1 MKLLGSGY
9 KTLTRIIDGVAAII
23 LELTNDSQIVPVTPN
38 GENYEY
44 AYTVANLYEGN
55 RLITSNVTYTIQ
67 ASNGVIGTWDEHKR
81 IYTVTQLEVDSGRV
95 NIKATYKGTDY
106 ERNFVITK
114 VFSGESTVLLDIT
127 NDSHIFASDFNGN
140 IDKNA
145 SIITEVVMYRGNTI
159 IEPDSVTW
167 SCDNPQGLL
176 IENISK
182 TKFRIT
188 ALKGTEMDNAGVIV
202 FTARLDHKGYKKEFS
217 WIKVK
222 NGKPGP
228 SGPIGPQGPQ
238 GSQGPSGPRGPQ
250 GQQGPAGIQGPQG
263 PKGDKGPQGATGPQ
277 GVQGPAGTDGKTY
290 YTWIKYANSSTGS
303 GMSNDPTDKTYI
315 GFAYNKTTPTESNNA
330 SDYTW
335 SLIKGDKGDTGVQGP
350 SGKDGTTTYT
360 WIKYSDNADGTGL
373 YDTPKSTTKYIGIA
387 TNKTTATESTTKTD
401 YTWSL
406 FKGDKGDTGSQGPQ
420 GEKGDTGAQ
429 GPKGDTGATG
439 VGISSITNYY
449 LATSSSSGVTTSTS
463 GWTTGVQNV
472 TSTNKYLWNYEVV
485 KYTNNSTK
493 STVPCIIGA
502 YGDKGATGSTGA
514 TGNGIASITEHY
526 QVSTSNSTAPTTW
539 QSTVPTLTATNKYL
553 WNYETIKYTDNSTK
567 DTLKRVIGVY
577 GDKGATGSQGPKGE
591 KGDTGLQGP
600 KGPQGPKGDK
610 GPQGPQGIM
619 GPPGIQGPPGPI
631 LDWVQDWDD
640 TKVSIGSN
648 QLISPRIFAGHLESN
663 KPTGVAIGK
672 NIFGTLNGY
681 GNVSGI
687 AGYKAGEKTF
697 HLQTNGDFLI
707 GDINNNHLYYNGKEF
722 ELRASSIMLGASEV
736 TTREVVDNSMTQM
749 ETMLS
754 DNVDNAI
761 TQAQD
766 SILQNVADNYA
777 PNSELISLK
786 QTVSSNFEQTNKNIE
801 MQFTTTQ
808 EYTKEVDGKLQDFQN
823 TIGTN
828 IRFSEDGIEL
838 GKTNSPFSAILN
850 NEKLSFEQDNE
861 EVAYISNNK
870 MYITNAEVK
879 ETLRIGNESNGFF
892 SWIQGS
898 NGNLS
903 LKWSDK

>member
-55 RLITSNVTYTIQ
+55 RLITSNVKYTIQ

-81 IYTVTQLEVDSGRV
+81 TYTVTQLDVDSGTV

-145 SIITEVVMYRGNTI
+145 SITTEVIMYRGNTI

-238 GSQGPSGPRGPQ
+238 G
-250 GQQGPAGIQGPQG
+250 
-263 PKGDKGPQGATGPQ
+263 ATGPQ

-303 GMSNDPTDKTYI
+303 EMSNDPTDKTYI

-429 GPKGDTGATG
+429 GPKGDTGE
-439 VGISSITNYY
+439 
-449 LATSSSSGVTTSTS
+449 
-463 GWTTGVQNV
+463 Q
-472 TSTNKYLWNYEVV
+472 
-485 KYTNNSTK
+485 
-493 STVPCIIGA
+493 
-502 YGDKGATGSTGA
+502 
-514 TGNGIASITEHY
+514 
-526 QVSTSNSTAPTTW
+526 
-539 QSTVPTLTATNKYL
+539 
-553 WNYETIKYTDNSTK
+553 
-567 DTLKRVIGVY
+567 
-577 GDKGATGSQGPKGE
+577 
-591 KGDTGLQGP
+591 
-600 KGPQGPKGDK
+600 GPQGPKGDK

-648 QLISPRIFAGHLESN
+648 QLISPRIFAGYLESS

-672 NIFGTLNGY
+672 NVFGTLNGY
-681 GNVSGI
+681 DNVSGI

-722 ELRASSIMLGASEV
+722 KLRASSILLGASEV
-736 TTREVVDNSMTQM
+736 TTKEMVDDSIIKV
-749 ETMLS
+749 ETMLN

-761 TQAQD
+761 AQAQD
-766 SILQNVADNYA
+766 SILSNVADKYA
-777 PNSELISLK
+777 DKITITELQSNL
-786 QTVSSNFEQTNKNIE
+786 SSQLTQTNENIE
-801 MQFTTTQ
+801 LSFNRVND
-808 EYTKEVDGKLQDFQN
+808 YTVKVDGQLQQYKEEVA
-823 TIGTN
+823 TN
-828 IRFSEDGIEL
+828 IRFNENGMQL
-838 GKTNSPFSAILN
+838 GKLDSPFMASLDNTKLAFLEN
-850 NEKLSFEQDNE
+850 NN

-870 MYITNAEVK
+870 MHITQAEISTNLK
-879 ETLRIGNESNGFF
+879 IGDEERGFF
-892 SWIQGS
+892 TWQQGA

-903 LKWSDK
+903 LKWSRA

>member
-44 AYTVANLYEGN
+44 AYTMANLYEGN
-55 RLITSNVTYTIQ
+55 RLITSNVKYTIQ

-81 IYTVTQLEVDSGRV
+81 TYTVTQLDVDSGTV

-238 GSQGPSGPRGPQ
+238 G
-250 GQQGPAGIQGPQG
+250 QQGPAGIQ
-263 PKGDKGPQGATGPQ
+263 GPQGATGPQ

-315 GFAYNKTTPTESNNA
+315 GFAYNKTTPIESNNA

-429 GPKGDTGATG
+429 GPKGDTGE
-439 VGISSITNYY
+439 
-449 LATSSSSGVTTSTS
+449 
-463 GWTTGVQNV
+463 Q
-472 TSTNKYLWNYEVV
+472 
-485 KYTNNSTK
+485 
-493 STVPCIIGA
+493 
-502 YGDKGATGSTGA
+502 
-514 TGNGIASITEHY
+514 
-526 QVSTSNSTAPTTW
+526 
-539 QSTVPTLTATNKYL
+539 
-553 WNYETIKYTDNSTK
+553 
-567 DTLKRVIGVY
+567 
-577 GDKGATGSQGPKGE
+577 
-591 KGDTGLQGP
+591 
-600 KGPQGPKGDK
+600 GPQGPKGDK

-707 GDINNNHLYYNGKEF
+707 GDMNNNHLYYNGKEF
-722 ELRASSIMLGASEV
+722 ELRASSILLGASEV
-736 TTREVVDNSMTQM
+736 TTKEMVDDSMIKM
-749 ETMLS
+749 ETMLN
-754 DNVDNAI
+754 DNIDNSI
-761 TQAQD
+761 VQAQE
-766 SILQNVADNYA
+766 SILSNVANKYADNITIT
-777 PNSELISLK
+777 ELQSN
-786 QTVSSNFEQTNKNIE
+786 VSSQLTQTNANIDLK
-801 MQFTTTQ
+801 FNTVND
-808 EYTKEVDGKLQDFQN
+808 YTIKVDGQLQQYKKEVE
-823 TIGTN
+823 TN
-828 IRFSEDGIEL
+828 IRFNENGMQL
-838 GKTNSPFSAILN
+838 GKLDSPFMASLDNTKLAFLEN
-850 NEKLSFEQDNE
+850 NK

-870 MYITNAEVK
+870 MHITQVEISTNLK
-879 ETLRIGNESNGFF
+879 IGDEKKGFF
-892 SWIQGS
+892 TWQQGA

-903 LKWSDK
+903 LKWSRA

>member
-1 MKLLGSGY
+1 MKLIGKGY
-9 KTLTRIIDGVAAII
+9 KTLTRIVDGVATII

-44 AYTVANLYEGN
+44 AYTVASLYEGN

-81 IYTVTQLEVDSGRV
+81 TYTVTQLEVDSGRV

-167 SCDNPQGLL
+167 SCDNPNGLL

-188 ALKGTEMDNAGVIV
+188 ALKGTEMDNAGIIV
-202 FTARLDHKGYKKEFS
+202 FTARLGYKGYKKEFS

-250 GQQGPAGIQGPQG
+250 GQQGPAGIQ
-263 PKGDKGPQGATGPQ
+263 GPQGATGPQ

-429 GPKGDTGATG
+429 GPKGDTGE
-439 VGISSITNYY
+439 
-449 LATSSSSGVTTSTS
+449 
-463 GWTTGVQNV
+463 Q
-472 TSTNKYLWNYEVV
+472 
-485 KYTNNSTK
+485 
-493 STVPCIIGA
+493 
-502 YGDKGATGSTGA
+502 
-514 TGNGIASITEHY
+514 
-526 QVSTSNSTAPTTW
+526 
-539 QSTVPTLTATNKYL
+539 
-553 WNYETIKYTDNSTK
+553 
-567 DTLKRVIGVY
+567 
-577 GDKGATGSQGPKGE
+577 
-591 KGDTGLQGP
+591 
-600 KGPQGPKGDK
+600 GPQGPKGDK

-707 GDINNNHLYYNGKEF
+707 GDMNNNHLYYNGKEF
-722 ELRASSIMLGASEV
+722 ELRASSILLGASEV
-736 TTREVVDNSMTQM
+736 TTKEMVDDSMIKM
-749 ETMLS
+749 ETMLN
-754 DNVDNAI
+754 DNIDNSI
-761 TQAQD
+761 VQAQE
-766 SILQNVADNYA
+766 SILSNVANKYADNITIT
-777 PNSELISLK
+777 ELQSNL
-786 QTVSSNFEQTNKNIE
+786 SSQLTQTNANIDLS
-801 MQFTTTQ
+801 FNRVND
-808 EYTKEVDGKLQDFQN
+808 YTIKVDGQLQQYKKEVE
-823 TIGTN
+823 TN
-828 IRFSEDGIEL
+828 IRFNKNGMQL
-838 GKTNSPFSAILN
+838 GKLDSPFMASLDNTKLAFLEN
-850 NEKLSFEQDNE
+850 NK

-870 MYITNAEVK
+870 MHITQVEISTNLK
-879 ETLRIGNESNGFF
+879 IGDEKKGFF
-892 SWIQGS
+892 TWQQGA

-903 LKWSDK
+903 LKWSRA

>member
-1 MKLLGSGY
+1 MKLIGKGY
-9 KTLTRIIDGVAAII
+9 RTLTRIVDGVATII

-44 AYTVANLYEGN
+44 AYTVASLYEGN

-81 IYTVTQLEVDSGRV
+81 TYTVTQLDVDSGTV

-238 GSQGPSGPRGPQ
+238 GLQGPSGPTGPQ
-250 GQQGPAGIQGPQG
+250 GQQGP
-263 PKGDKGPQGATGPQ
+263 KGDKGEQGLQGPQ

-406 FKGDKGDTGSQGPQ
+406 FKGDKGDTGATGPQGPQ
-420 GEKGDTGAQ
+420 
-429 GPKGDTGATG
+429 
-439 VGISSITNYY
+439 
-449 LATSSSSGVTTSTS
+449 
-463 GWTTGVQNV
+463 
-472 TSTNKYLWNYEVV
+472 
-485 KYTNNSTK
+485 
-493 STVPCIIGA
+493 
-502 YGDKGATGSTGA
+502 
-514 TGNGIASITEHY
+514 
-526 QVSTSNSTAPTTW
+526 
-539 QSTVPTLTATNKYL
+539 
-553 WNYETIKYTDNSTK
+553 
-567 DTLKRVIGVY
+567 
-577 GDKGATGSQGPKGE
+577 GE

-600 KGPQGPKGDK
+600 KGDTGEQGPQGPKGDK

-722 ELRASSIMLGASEV
+722 SLRASSILLGASEV
-736 TTREVVDNSMTQM
+736 TTKEMVDDSMIKM
-749 ETMLS
+749 ETMLN
-754 DNVDNAI
+754 DNIDNSI
-761 TQAQD
+761 VQAQE
-766 SILQNVADNYA
+766 SILSNVANKYADNITIT
-777 PNSELISLK
+777 ELQSNL
-786 QTVSSNFEQTNKNIE
+786 SSQLTQTNANIDLK
-801 MQFTTTQ
+801 FNTVND
-808 EYTKEVDGKLQDFQN
+808 YTIKVDGQLQQYKKEVE
-823 TIGTN
+823 TN
-828 IRFSEDGIEL
+828 IRFNKNGMQL
-838 GKTNSPFSAILN
+838 GKLDSPFMASLDNTKLAFLEN
-850 NEKLSFEQDNE
+850 NK

-870 MYITNAEVK
+870 MHITQVEISTNLK
-879 ETLRIGNESNGFF
+879 IGDEEKGFF
-892 SWIQGS
+892 TWQQGA

-903 LKWSDK
+903 LKWSRA

>member
-55 RLITSNVTYTIQ
+55 RLITSNVKYTIQ

-81 IYTVTQLEVDSGRV
+81 TYTVTQLDVDSGTV

-145 SIITEVVMYRGNTI
+145 SITTEVVMYRGNTI

-228 SGPIGPQGPQ
+228 SGPIGPQ
-238 GSQGPSGPRGPQ
+238 
-250 GQQGPAGIQGPQG
+250 
-263 PKGDKGPQGATGPQ
+263 GPQGATGPQ

-577 GDKGATGSQGPKGE
+577 GDKG
-591 KGDTGLQGP
+591 
-600 KGPQGPKGDK
+600 
-610 GPQGPQGIM
+610 PQGPQGIM

-648 QLISPRIFAGHLESN
+648 QLISPRIFAGYLESS

-672 NIFGTLNGY
+672 NVFGTLNGY
-681 GNVSGI
+681 DNVSGI

-722 ELRASSIMLGASEV
+722 KLQASSILLGASEV
-736 TTREVVDNSMTQM
+736 TTKEMVDDSIIKV
-749 ETMLS
+749 ETMLN

-761 TQAQD
+761 AQAQD
-766 SILQNVADNYA
+766 SILSNVADKYA
-777 PNSELISLK
+777 DKITITELQSNL
-786 QTVSSNFEQTNKNIE
+786 SSQLTQTNTNIE
-801 MQFTTTQ
+801 LSFNRVND
-808 EYTKEVDGKLQDFQN
+808 YTVKVDGQLQQYKEEVA
-823 TIGTN
+823 TN
-828 IRFSEDGIEL
+828 IRFNENGMQL
-838 GKTNSPFSAILN
+838 GKLDSPFMASLDNTKLAFLEN
-850 NEKLSFEQDNE
+850 NN

-870 MYITNAEVK
+870 MHITQAEISTNLK
-879 ETLRIGNESNGFF
+879 IGDEERGFF
-892 SWIQGS
+892 TWQQGA

-903 LKWSDK
+903 LKWSRA

>member
-55 RLITSNVTYTIQ
+55 RLITSNVKYTIQ

-81 IYTVTQLEVDSGRV
+81 TYTVTQLDVDSGTV

-145 SIITEVVMYRGNTI
+145 SITTEVVMYRGNTI

-228 SGPIGPQGPQ
+228 SGPT
-238 GSQGPSGPRGPQ
+238 GPQ
-250 GQQGPAGIQGPQG
+250 GQQ
-263 PKGDKGPQGATGPQ
+263 GPQ

-406 FKGDKGDTGSQGPQ
+406 FKGDKGDTGSQGP
-420 GEKGDTGAQ
+420 
-429 GPKGDTGATG
+429 
-439 VGISSITNYY
+439 
-449 LATSSSSGVTTSTS
+449 
-463 GWTTGVQNV
+463 
-472 TSTNKYLWNYEVV
+472 
-485 KYTNNSTK
+485 
-493 STVPCIIGA
+493 
-502 YGDKGATGSTGA
+502 
-514 TGNGIASITEHY
+514 
-526 QVSTSNSTAPTTW
+526 
-539 QSTVPTLTATNKYL
+539 
-553 WNYETIKYTDNSTK
+553 
-567 DTLKRVIGVY
+567 
-577 GDKGATGSQGPKGE
+577 KGE

-600 KGPQGPKGDK
+600 KGDTGEQGPQGPKGDK

-722 ELRASSIMLGASEV
+722 KLRASSILLGASEV
-736 TTREVVDNSMTQM
+736 TTKEMVDDSMIKM
-749 ETMLS
+749 ETMLN
-754 DNVDNAI
+754 DNIDNSI
-761 TQAQD
+761 VQAQE
-766 SILQNVADNYA
+766 SILSNVANKYADNITIT
-777 PNSELISLK
+777 ELQSNL
-786 QTVSSNFEQTNKNIE
+786 SSQLTQTNANIDLK
-801 MQFTTTQ
+801 FNTVND
-808 EYTKEVDGKLQDFQN
+808 YTIKVDGQLQQYKKEVE
-823 TIGTN
+823 TN
-828 IRFSEDGIEL
+828 IRFNENGMQL
-838 GKTNSPFSAILN
+838 GKLDSPFMASLDNTKLAFLEN
-850 NEKLSFEQDNE
+850 NK

-870 MYITNAEVK
+870 MHITQVEISTNLK
-879 ETLRIGNESNGFF
+879 IGDEKKGFF
-892 SWIQGS
+892 TWQQGA

-903 LKWSDK
+903 LKWSRA

>member
-23 LELTNDSQIVPVTPN
+23 LELTNDSQTVPVTPN

-55 RLITSNVTYTIQ
+55 RLITSNVKYTIQ

-81 IYTVTQLEVDSGRV
+81 TYTVTQLDVDSGRV
-95 NIKATYKGTDY
+95 NIKATYKGTHY

-202 FTARLDHKGYKKEFS
+202 FTARLDHKGYEKEFS

-238 GSQGPSGPRGPQ
+238 G
-250 GQQGPAGIQGPQG
+250 
-263 PKGDKGPQGATGPQ
+263 DKGPQGLQGPQ

-429 GPKGDTGATG
+429 GPKGDTG
-439 VGISSITNYY
+439 
-449 LATSSSSGVTTSTS
+449 
-463 GWTTGVQNV
+463 
-472 TSTNKYLWNYEVV
+472 E
-485 KYTNNSTK
+485 
-493 STVPCIIGA
+493 
-502 YGDKGATGSTGA
+502 
-514 TGNGIASITEHY
+514 
-526 QVSTSNSTAPTTW
+526 
-539 QSTVPTLTATNKYL
+539 
-553 WNYETIKYTDNSTK
+553 
-567 DTLKRVIGVY
+567 
-577 GDKGATGSQGPKGE
+577 QGP
-591 KGDTGLQGP
+591 QGQ
-600 KGPQGPKGDK
+600 QGPKGDK

-648 QLISPRIFAGHLESN
+648 QLISPRIFAGYLESS

-672 NIFGTLNGY
+672 NVFGTLNGY
-681 GNVSGI
+681 DNVSGI

-722 ELRASSIMLGASEV
+722 KLRASSILLGASEV
-736 TTREVVDNSMTQM
+736 TTKEMVDDSIIKV
-749 ETMLS
+749 ETMLN

-761 TQAQD
+761 AQAQD
-766 SILQNVADNYA
+766 SILSNVADKYA
-777 PNSELISLK
+777 DKITITELQSNL
-786 QTVSSNFEQTNKNIE
+786 SSQLTQTNTNIE
-801 MQFTTTQ
+801 LSFNRVND
-808 EYTKEVDGKLQDFQN
+808 YTVKVDGQLQQYKEEVA
-823 TIGTN
+823 TN
-828 IRFSEDGIEL
+828 IRFNENGMQL
-838 GKTNSPFSAILN
+838 GKLDSPFMASLDNTKLAFLEN
-850 NEKLSFEQDNE
+850 NN

-870 MYITNAEVK
+870 MHITQAEISTNLK
-879 ETLRIGNESNGFF
+879 IGDEERGFF
-892 SWIQGS
+892 TWQQGA

-903 LKWSDK
+903 LKWSRA

>member
-44 AYTVANLYEGN
+44 AYTVASLYEGN
-55 RLITSNVTYTIQ
+55 RLITSNVKYTIQ

-81 IYTVTQLEVDSGRV
+81 TYTVTQLDVDSGTV

-250 GQQGPAGIQGPQG
+250 GQQGPAGMQ
-263 PKGDKGPQGATGPQ
+263 GPQGATGPQ

-406 FKGDKGDTGSQGPQ
+406 FKGDKGDTGATGPQGPQ
-420 GEKGDTGAQ
+420 
-429 GPKGDTGATG
+429 
-439 VGISSITNYY
+439 
-449 LATSSSSGVTTSTS
+449 
-463 GWTTGVQNV
+463 
-472 TSTNKYLWNYEVV
+472 
-485 KYTNNSTK
+485 
-493 STVPCIIGA
+493 
-502 YGDKGATGSTGA
+502 
-514 TGNGIASITEHY
+514 
-526 QVSTSNSTAPTTW
+526 
-539 QSTVPTLTATNKYL
+539 
-553 WNYETIKYTDNSTK
+553 
-567 DTLKRVIGVY
+567 
-577 GDKGATGSQGPKGE
+577 GE

-600 KGPQGPKGDK
+600 KGDTGEQGPQGPKGDK

-707 GDINNNHLYYNGKEF
+707 GDMNNNHLYYNGKEF
-722 ELRASSIMLGASEV
+722 ELRANSILLGASEV
-736 TTREVVDNSMTQM
+736 TTKEMVDDSMIKM
-749 ETMLS
+749 ETMLN
-754 DNVDNAI
+754 DNIDNSI
-761 TQAQD
+761 VQAQE
-766 SILQNVADNYA
+766 SILSNVANKYADNITIT
-777 PNSELISLK
+777 ELQSNL
-786 QTVSSNFEQTNKNIE
+786 SSQLTQTNANIDLK
-801 MQFTTTQ
+801 FNTVND
-808 EYTKEVDGKLQDFQN
+808 YTIKVDGQLQQYKKEVE
-823 TIGTN
+823 TN
-828 IRFSEDGIEL
+828 IRFNKNGMQL
-838 GKTNSPFSAILN
+838 GKLDSPFMASLDNTKLAFLEN
-850 NEKLSFEQDNE
+850 NK

-870 MYITNAEVK
+870 MHITQVEISTNLK
-879 ETLRIGNESNGFF
+879 IGDEEKGFF
-892 SWIQGS
+892 TWQQGA

-903 LKWSDK
+903 LKWSRA

>member
-55 RLITSNVTYTIQ
+55 RLITSNVKYTIQ

-81 IYTVTQLEVDSGRV
+81 TYTVTQLDVDSGTV

-250 GQQGPAGIQGPQG
+250 GQQGP
-263 PKGDKGPQGATGPQ
+263 Q

-406 FKGDKGDTGSQGPQ
+406 FKGDKGDTGATGPQGPQ
-420 GEKGDTGAQ
+420 
-429 GPKGDTGATG
+429 
-439 VGISSITNYY
+439 
-449 LATSSSSGVTTSTS
+449 
-463 GWTTGVQNV
+463 
-472 TSTNKYLWNYEVV
+472 
-485 KYTNNSTK
+485 
-493 STVPCIIGA
+493 
-502 YGDKGATGSTGA
+502 
-514 TGNGIASITEHY
+514 
-526 QVSTSNSTAPTTW
+526 
-539 QSTVPTLTATNKYL
+539 
-553 WNYETIKYTDNSTK
+553 
-567 DTLKRVIGVY
+567 
-577 GDKGATGSQGPKGE
+577 GE

-600 KGPQGPKGDK
+600 KGDTGEQGPQGPKGDK

-707 GDINNNHLYYNGKEF
+707 GDMNNNHLYYNGKEF
-722 ELRASSIMLGASEV
+722 ELRASSILLGASEV
-736 TTREVVDNSMTQM
+736 TTKEMVDDSMIKM
-749 ETMLS
+749 ETMLN
-754 DNVDNAI
+754 DNIDNSI
-761 TQAQD
+761 VQAQE
-766 SILQNVADNYA
+766 SILSNVANKYADNITIT
-777 PNSELISLK
+777 ELQSNL
-786 QTVSSNFEQTNKNIE
+786 SSQLTQTNANIDLK
-801 MQFTTTQ
+801 FNTVND
-808 EYTKEVDGKLQDFQN
+808 YTIKVDGQLQQYKKEVE
-823 TIGTN
+823 TN
-828 IRFSEDGIEL
+828 IRFNKNGMQL
-838 GKTNSPFSAILN
+838 GKLDSPFMASLDNTKLAFLEN
-850 NEKLSFEQDNE
+850 NK

-870 MYITNAEVK
+870 MHITQVEISTNLK
-879 ETLRIGNESNGFF
+879 IGDEEKGFF
-892 SWIQGS
+892 TWQQGA

-903 LKWSDK
+903 LKWSRA

>member
-1 MKLLGSGY
+1 MKLIGKGY
-9 KTLTRIIDGVAAII
+9 KTLTRIVDGVAAII

-44 AYTVANLYEGN
+44 AYTVASLYEGN
-55 RLITSNVTYTIQ
+55 RLITSNVKYTIQ

-81 IYTVTQLEVDSGRV
+81 TYTVTQLEVDSGRV

-145 SIITEVVMYRGNTI
+145 SITTEVVMYRGNTI

-167 SCDNPQGLL
+167 SCDNPNGLL

-188 ALKGTEMDNAGVIV
+188 ALKGTEMDNAGIIV

-250 GQQGPAGIQGPQG
+250 GLQ
-263 PKGDKGPQGATGPQ
+263 GPQ

-600 KGPQGPKGDK
+600 KGDTGEQGPQGPKGDK

-672 NIFGTLNGY
+672 NVFGTLNGY

-736 TTREVVDNSMTQM
+736 TTREVVDNSMTKM
-749 ETMLS
+749 ETILS

-892 SWIQGS
+892 TWIQGS

>member
-55 RLITSNVTYTIQ
+55 RLITSNVKYTIQ

-81 IYTVTQLEVDSGRV
+81 TYTVTQLDVDSGTV

-145 SIITEVVMYRGNTI
+145 SITTEVVVYRGNTI

-167 SCDNPQGLL
+167 SCDNPHGLL

-188 ALKGTEMDNAGVIV
+188 ALEGTEMDNAGVIV

-228 SGPIGPQGPQ
+228 SGPIGPQ
-238 GSQGPSGPRGPQ
+238 
-250 GQQGPAGIQGPQG
+250 
-263 PKGDKGPQGATGPQ
+263 GPQGATGPQ

-429 GPKGDTGATG
+429 GPKGDTGE
-439 VGISSITNYY
+439 
-449 LATSSSSGVTTSTS
+449 
-463 GWTTGVQNV
+463 Q
-472 TSTNKYLWNYEVV
+472 
-485 KYTNNSTK
+485 
-493 STVPCIIGA
+493 
-502 YGDKGATGSTGA
+502 
-514 TGNGIASITEHY
+514 
-526 QVSTSNSTAPTTW
+526 
-539 QSTVPTLTATNKYL
+539 
-553 WNYETIKYTDNSTK
+553 
-567 DTLKRVIGVY
+567 
-577 GDKGATGSQGPKGE
+577 
-591 KGDTGLQGP
+591 
-600 KGPQGPKGDK
+600 

-648 QLISPRIFAGHLESN
+648 QLISPRIFAGYLESS

-672 NIFGTLNGY
+672 NVFGTLNGY
-681 GNVSGI
+681 DNVSGI

-722 ELRASSIMLGASEV
+722 KLRASSILLGASEV
-736 TTREVVDNSMTQM
+736 TTKEMVDDSIIKV
-749 ETMLS
+749 ETMLN

-761 TQAQD
+761 AQAQD
-766 SILQNVADNYA
+766 SILSNVADKYA
-777 PNSELISLK
+777 DKITITELQSNL
-786 QTVSSNFEQTNKNIE
+786 SSQLTQTNTNIE
-801 MQFTTTQ
+801 LSFNRVND
-808 EYTKEVDGKLQDFQN
+808 YTVKVDGQLQQYKEEVA
-823 TIGTN
+823 TN
-828 IRFSEDGIEL
+828 IRFNENGMQL
-838 GKTNSPFSAILN
+838 GKLDSPFMASLDNTKLAFLEN
-850 NEKLSFEQDNE
+850 NN

-870 MYITNAEVK
+870 MHITQAEISTNLK
-879 ETLRIGNESNGFF
+879 IGDEERGFF
-892 SWIQGS
+892 TWQQGA

-903 LKWSDK
+903 LKWSRA

>member
-1 MKLLGSGY
+1 MKLIGKGY
-9 KTLTRIIDGVAAII
+9 KTLTRIVDGVATII

-44 AYTVANLYEGN
+44 AYTVASLYEGN

-81 IYTVTQLEVDSGRV
+81 TYTVTQLEVDSGTV

-167 SCDNPQGLL
+167 SCDNPNGLL

-202 FTARLDHKGYKKEFS
+202 FTARLDYKGYKKEFS

-228 SGPIGPQGPQ
+228 SGPI
-238 GSQGPSGPRGPQ
+238 
-250 GQQGPAGIQGPQG
+250 
-263 PKGDKGPQGATGPQ
+263 GPQGATGPQ

-387 TNKTTATESTTKTD
+387 TNKTTATESTNKAD

-406 FKGDKGDTGSQGPQ
+406 FKGDKGDTGATGPQGPQ
-420 GEKGDTGAQ
+420 
-429 GPKGDTGATG
+429 
-439 VGISSITNYY
+439 
-449 LATSSSSGVTTSTS
+449 
-463 GWTTGVQNV
+463 
-472 TSTNKYLWNYEVV
+472 
-485 KYTNNSTK
+485 
-493 STVPCIIGA
+493 
-502 YGDKGATGSTGA
+502 
-514 TGNGIASITEHY
+514 
-526 QVSTSNSTAPTTW
+526 
-539 QSTVPTLTATNKYL
+539 
-553 WNYETIKYTDNSTK
+553 
-567 DTLKRVIGVY
+567 
-577 GDKGATGSQGPKGE
+577 GE

-600 KGPQGPKGDK
+600 KGDTGE
-610 GPQGPQGIM
+610 QGPQGIM

-663 KPTGVAIGK
+663 KPTGVAIGE

-722 ELRASSIMLGASEV
+722 KLRASSILLGASEV
-736 TTREVVDNSMTQM
+736 TTKEMVDDSMIKM
-749 ETMLS
+749 ETMLN
-754 DNVDNAI
+754 DNIDNSI
-761 TQAQD
+761 VQAQE
-766 SILQNVADNYA
+766 SILSNVANKYADNITIT
-777 PNSELISLK
+777 ELQSNL
-786 QTVSSNFEQTNKNIE
+786 SSQLTQTNANIDLK
-801 MQFTTTQ
+801 FNTVND
-808 EYTKEVDGKLQDFQN
+808 YTIKVDGQLQQYKKEVE
-823 TIGTN
+823 TN
-828 IRFSEDGIEL
+828 IRFNEKGMQL
-838 GKTNSPFSAILN
+838 GKLDSPFMASLDNTKLAFLEN
-850 NEKLSFEQDNE
+850 NK

-870 MYITNAEVK
+870 MHITQVEISTNLK
-879 ETLRIGNESNGFF
+879 IGDEKKGFF
-892 SWIQGS
+892 TWQQGA

-903 LKWSDK
+903 LKWSRA

>member
-55 RLITSNVTYTIQ
+55 RLITSNVKYTIQ

-81 IYTVTQLEVDSGRV
+81 TYTVTQLDVDSGRV

-140 IDKNA
+140 IDKNT

-238 GSQGPSGPRGPQ
+238 G
-250 GQQGPAGIQGPQG
+250 QQGPAGIQ
-263 PKGDKGPQGATGPQ
+263 GPQGATGPQ

-406 FKGDKGDTGSQGPQ
+406 FKGDKGDTGSQGP
-420 GEKGDTGAQ
+420 
-429 GPKGDTGATG
+429 
-439 VGISSITNYY
+439 
-449 LATSSSSGVTTSTS
+449 
-463 GWTTGVQNV
+463 
-472 TSTNKYLWNYEVV
+472 
-485 KYTNNSTK
+485 
-493 STVPCIIGA
+493 
-502 YGDKGATGSTGA
+502 
-514 TGNGIASITEHY
+514 
-526 QVSTSNSTAPTTW
+526 
-539 QSTVPTLTATNKYL
+539 
-553 WNYETIKYTDNSTK
+553 
-567 DTLKRVIGVY
+567 
-577 GDKGATGSQGPKGE
+577 KGE

-600 KGPQGPKGDK
+600 KGDTGEQGPQGPKGDK
-610 GPQGPQGIM
+610 GPQGPQGPQGIM

-722 ELRASSIMLGASEV
+722 KLRASSILLGASEV
-736 TTREVVDNSMTQM
+736 TTKEMVDDSMIKM
-749 ETMLS
+749 ETMLN
-754 DNVDNAI
+754 DNVDNSI
-761 TQAQD
+761 VQAQE
-766 SILQNVADNYA
+766 SILSNVADKYA
-777 PNSELISLK
+777 DKITITELQSNL
-786 QTVSSNFEQTNKNIE
+786 SSQLTQTNANIDLS
-801 MQFTTTQ
+801 FNRVND
-808 EYTKEVDGKLQDFQN
+808 YTIKVDGQLQQYKEEVA
-823 TIGTN
+823 TN
-828 IRFSEDGIEL
+828 IRFNENGMQL
-838 GKTNSPFSAILN
+838 GKLDSPFMASLDNTKLAFLEN
-850 NEKLSFEQDNE
+850 NK

-870 MYITNAEVK
+870 MHITQVEISTNLK
-879 ETLRIGNESNGFF
+879 IGDEKKGFF
-892 SWIQGS
+892 TWQQGA

-903 LKWSDK
+903 LKWSRA

>member
-23 LELTNDSQIVPVTPN
+23 LELTNDSQTVPVTPN

-55 RLITSNVTYTIQ
+55 RLITSNVKYTIQ

-81 IYTVTQLEVDSGRV
+81 TYTVTQLDVDSGRV
-95 NIKATYKGTDY
+95 NIKATYKGTHY

-202 FTARLDHKGYKKEFS
+202 FTARLDHKGYEKEFS

-238 GSQGPSGPRGPQ
+238 G
-250 GQQGPAGIQGPQG
+250 
-263 PKGDKGPQGATGPQ
+263 DKGPQGLQGPQ

-429 GPKGDTGATG
+429 GPKGDTG
-439 VGISSITNYY
+439 
-449 LATSSSSGVTTSTS
+449 
-463 GWTTGVQNV
+463 
-472 TSTNKYLWNYEVV
+472 E
-485 KYTNNSTK
+485 
-493 STVPCIIGA
+493 
-502 YGDKGATGSTGA
+502 
-514 TGNGIASITEHY
+514 
-526 QVSTSNSTAPTTW
+526 
-539 QSTVPTLTATNKYL
+539 
-553 WNYETIKYTDNSTK
+553 
-567 DTLKRVIGVY
+567 
-577 GDKGATGSQGPKGE
+577 QGP
-591 KGDTGLQGP
+591 QGQ
-600 KGPQGPKGDK
+600 QGPKGDK

-648 QLISPRIFAGHLESN
+648 QLISPRIFAGYLESS

-672 NIFGTLNGY
+672 NVFGTLNGY
-681 GNVSGI
+681 GNISGI

-722 ELRASSIMLGASEV
+722 KLRASSILLGASEV
-736 TTREVVDNSMTQM
+736 TTKEMVDDSIIKV
-749 ETMLS
+749 ETMLN

-761 TQAQD
+761 AQAQD
-766 SILQNVADNYA
+766 SILSNVADKYA
-777 PNSELISLK
+777 DKITITELQSNL
-786 QTVSSNFEQTNKNIE
+786 SSQLTQTNTNIE
-801 MQFTTTQ
+801 LSFNRVND
-808 EYTKEVDGKLQDFQN
+808 YTVKVDGQLQQYKEEVA
-823 TIGTN
+823 TN
-828 IRFSEDGIEL
+828 IRFNENGMQL
-838 GKTNSPFSAILN
+838 GKLDSPFMASLDNTKLAFLEN
-850 NEKLSFEQDNE
+850 NN

-870 MYITNAEVK
+870 MHITQAEISTNLK
-879 ETLRIGNESNGFF
+879 IGDEERGFF
-892 SWIQGS
+892 TWQQGA

-903 LKWSDK
+903 LKWSRA

>member
-55 RLITSNVTYTIQ
+55 RLITSNVKYTIQ

-81 IYTVTQLEVDSGRV
+81 TYTVTQLEVDSGRV

-202 FTARLDHKGYKKEFS
+202 FTARLDYKGYKKEFS

-250 GQQGPAGIQGPQG
+250 GQQGQQGPAGIQ
-263 PKGDKGPQGATGPQ
+263 
-277 GVQGPAGTDGKTY
+277 
-290 YTWIKYANSSTGS
+290 
-303 GMSNDPTDKTYI
+303 
-315 GFAYNKTTPTESNNA
+315 
-330 SDYTW
+330 
-335 SLIKGDKGDTGVQGP
+335 
-350 SGKDGTTTYT
+350 
-360 WIKYSDNADGTGL
+360 
-373 YDTPKSTTKYIGIA
+373 
-387 TNKTTATESTTKTD
+387 
-401 YTWSL
+401 
-406 FKGDKGDTGSQGPQ
+406 
-420 GEKGDTGAQ
+420 
-429 GPKGDTGATG
+429 
-439 VGISSITNYY
+439 
-449 LATSSSSGVTTSTS
+449 
-463 GWTTGVQNV
+463 
-472 TSTNKYLWNYEVV
+472 
-485 KYTNNSTK
+485 
-493 STVPCIIGA
+493 
-502 YGDKGATGSTGA
+502 
-514 TGNGIASITEHY
+514 
-526 QVSTSNSTAPTTW
+526 
-539 QSTVPTLTATNKYL
+539 
-553 WNYETIKYTDNSTK
+553 
-567 DTLKRVIGVY
+567 
-577 GDKGATGSQGPKGE
+577 
-591 KGDTGLQGP
+591 
-600 KGPQGPKGDK
+600 GPQGPKGDK

-722 ELRASSIMLGASEV
+722 KLRASSILLGASEV
-736 TTREVVDNSMTQM
+736 TTKEMVDDSMIKM
-749 ETMLS
+749 ETMLN
-754 DNVDNAI
+754 DNIDNSI
-761 TQAQD
+761 VQAQE
-766 SILQNVADNYA
+766 SILSNVANKYADNITIT
-777 PNSELISLK
+777 ELQSNL
-786 QTVSSNFEQTNKNIE
+786 SSQLTQTNANIDLK
-801 MQFTTTQ
+801 FNTVND
-808 EYTKEVDGKLQDFQN
+808 YTIKVDGQLQQYKKEVE
-823 TIGTN
+823 TN
-828 IRFSEDGIEL
+828 IRFNKNGMQL
-838 GKTNSPFSAILN
+838 GKLDSPFMASLDNTKLAFLEN
-850 NEKLSFEQDNE
+850 NK

-870 MYITNAEVK
+870 MHITQVEISTNLK
-879 ETLRIGNESNGFF
+879 IGDEEKGFF
-892 SWIQGS
+892 TWQQGA

-903 LKWSDK
+903 LKWSRA

>member
-55 RLITSNVTYTIQ
+55 RLITSNVKYTIQ

-81 IYTVTQLEVDSGRV
+81 TYTVTQLEVDSGRV

-145 SIITEVVMYRGNTI
+145 SITTEVIMYRGNTI

-238 GSQGPSGPRGPQ
+238 GLQGPSGPT
-250 GQQGPAGIQGPQG
+250 
-263 PKGDKGPQGATGPQ
+263 GPQGATGPQ

-406 FKGDKGDTGSQGPQ
+406 FKGDKGDTGATGPQGPQ
-420 GEKGDTGAQ
+420 
-429 GPKGDTGATG
+429 
-439 VGISSITNYY
+439 
-449 LATSSSSGVTTSTS
+449 
-463 GWTTGVQNV
+463 
-472 TSTNKYLWNYEVV
+472 
-485 KYTNNSTK
+485 
-493 STVPCIIGA
+493 
-502 YGDKGATGSTGA
+502 
-514 TGNGIASITEHY
+514 
-526 QVSTSNSTAPTTW
+526 
-539 QSTVPTLTATNKYL
+539 
-553 WNYETIKYTDNSTK
+553 
-567 DTLKRVIGVY
+567 
-577 GDKGATGSQGPKGE
+577 GE

-600 KGPQGPKGDK
+600 KGDTGEQGPQGQQGPKGDK

-722 ELRASSIMLGASEV
+722 NLRASSILLGASEV
-736 TTREVVDNSMTQM
+736 TTKEMVDDSMIKM
-749 ETMLS
+749 ETMLN
-754 DNVDNAI
+754 DNVDNSI
-761 TQAQD
+761 VQAQE
-766 SILQNVADNYA
+766 SILSNVADKYA
-777 PNSELISLK
+777 DKITITELQSN
-786 QTVSSNFEQTNKNIE
+786 VSSQLTQTNANIDLR
-801 MQFTTTQ
+801 FNTVND
-808 EYTKEVDGKLQDFQN
+808 YTIKVDGQLQQYKKEVE
-823 TIGTN
+823 TN
-828 IRFSEDGIEL
+828 IRFNENGMQL
-838 GKTNSPFSAILN
+838 GKLDSPFMASLDN
-850 NEKLSFEQDNE
+850 TKLAFLENDK

-870 MYITNAEVK
+870 MHITQVEISTNLK
-879 ETLRIGNESNGFF
+879 IGDEKKGFF
-892 SWIQGS
+892 TWQQGA

-903 LKWSDK
+903 LKWSRA

>member
-1 MKLLGSGY
+1 MKLIGKGY
-9 KTLTRIIDGVAAII
+9 KTLTRIVDGVATII

-44 AYTVANLYEGN
+44 AYTVASLYEGN

-81 IYTVTQLEVDSGRV
+81 TYTVTQLEVDSGRV

-188 ALKGTEMDNAGVIV
+188 ALKGTEMDNAGIIV
-202 FTARLDHKGYKKEFS
+202 FTARLDYKGYKKEFS

-250 GQQGPAGIQGPQG
+250 GQQGPAGIQ
-263 PKGDKGPQGATGPQ
+263 GPQGATGPQ

-406 FKGDKGDTGSQGPQ
+406 FKGDKGDTGSQGP
-420 GEKGDTGAQ
+420 
-429 GPKGDTGATG
+429 
-439 VGISSITNYY
+439 
-449 LATSSSSGVTTSTS
+449 
-463 GWTTGVQNV
+463 
-472 TSTNKYLWNYEVV
+472 
-485 KYTNNSTK
+485 
-493 STVPCIIGA
+493 
-502 YGDKGATGSTGA
+502 
-514 TGNGIASITEHY
+514 
-526 QVSTSNSTAPTTW
+526 
-539 QSTVPTLTATNKYL
+539 
-553 WNYETIKYTDNSTK
+553 
-567 DTLKRVIGVY
+567 
-577 GDKGATGSQGPKGE
+577 KGE

-600 KGPQGPKGDK
+600 KGDTGEQGPQGPKGDK

-722 ELRASSIMLGASEV
+722 KLRASSILLGASEV
-736 TTREVVDNSMTQM
+736 TTKEMVDDSMIKM
-749 ETMLS
+749 ETMLN
-754 DNVDNAI
+754 DNIDNSI
-761 TQAQD
+761 VQAQE
-766 SILQNVADNYA
+766 SILSNVANKYADNITIT
-777 PNSELISLK
+777 ELQSNL
-786 QTVSSNFEQTNKNIE
+786 SSQLTQTNANIDLK
-801 MQFTTTQ
+801 FNTVND
-808 EYTKEVDGKLQDFQN
+808 YTIKVDGQLQQYKKEVE
-823 TIGTN
+823 TN
-828 IRFSEDGIEL
+828 IRFNKNGMQL
-838 GKTNSPFSAILN
+838 GKLDSPFMASLDNTKLAFLEN
-850 NEKLSFEQDNE
+850 NN

-870 MYITNAEVK
+870 MHITQVEISTNLK
-879 ETLRIGNESNGFF
+879 IGDEKKGFF
-892 SWIQGS
+892 TWQQGA

-903 LKWSDK
+903 LKWSRA

>member
-55 RLITSNVTYTIQ
+55 RLITSNVKYTIQ

-81 IYTVTQLEVDSGRV
+81 TYTVTQLDVDSGTV

-145 SIITEVVMYRGNTI
+145 SITTEVVMYRGNTI

-238 GSQGPSGPRGPQ
+238 GLQGPSGPTGPQ
-250 GQQGPAGIQGPQG
+250 GQQ
-263 PKGDKGPQGATGPQ
+263 GPQ

-429 GPKGDTGATG
+429 GPKGDTGE
-439 VGISSITNYY
+439 
-449 LATSSSSGVTTSTS
+449 
-463 GWTTGVQNV
+463 Q
-472 TSTNKYLWNYEVV
+472 
-485 KYTNNSTK
+485 
-493 STVPCIIGA
+493 
-502 YGDKGATGSTGA
+502 
-514 TGNGIASITEHY
+514 
-526 QVSTSNSTAPTTW
+526 
-539 QSTVPTLTATNKYL
+539 
-553 WNYETIKYTDNSTK
+553 
-567 DTLKRVIGVY
+567 
-577 GDKGATGSQGPKGE
+577 
-591 KGDTGLQGP
+591 
-600 KGPQGPKGDK
+600 

-722 ELRASSIMLGASEV
+722 KLRASSILLGASEV
-736 TTREVVDNSMTQM
+736 TTKEMVDDSMIKI
-749 ETMLS
+749 ETMLN
-754 DNVDNAI
+754 DNIDNSI
-761 TQAQD
+761 VQAQE
-766 SILQNVADNYA
+766 SILSNVANKYADNITIT
-777 PNSELISLK
+777 ELQSN
-786 QTVSSNFEQTNKNIE
+786 VSSQLTQTNANIDLK
-801 MQFTTTQ
+801 FNTVND
-808 EYTKEVDGKLQDFQN
+808 YTIKVDGQLQQYKKEVE
-823 TIGTN
+823 TN
-828 IRFSEDGIEL
+828 IRFNENGMQL
-838 GKTNSPFSAILN
+838 GKLDSPFMASLDNTKLAFLEN
-850 NEKLSFEQDNE
+850 NK

-870 MYITNAEVK
+870 MHITQVEISTNLK
-879 ETLRIGNESNGFF
+879 IGDEKKGFF
-892 SWIQGS
+892 TWQQGA

-903 LKWSDK
+903 LKWSRA

>member
-55 RLITSNVTYTIQ
+55 RLITSNVKYTIQ

-81 IYTVTQLEVDSGRV
+81 TYTVTQLDVDSGTV

-167 SCDNPQGLL
+167 SCDNPNGLL

-188 ALKGTEMDNAGVIV
+188 ALKGTEMDNAGIIV
-202 FTARLDHKGYKKEFS
+202 FTARLDHKGYEKEFS

-238 GSQGPSGPRGPQ
+238 GLQGPSGPIGPQ
-250 GQQGPAGIQGPQG
+250 GQQGPAGIQ
-263 PKGDKGPQGATGPQ
+263 
-277 GVQGPAGTDGKTY
+277 
-290 YTWIKYANSSTGS
+290 
-303 GMSNDPTDKTYI
+303 
-315 GFAYNKTTPTESNNA
+315 
-330 SDYTW
+330 
-335 SLIKGDKGDTGVQGP
+335 
-350 SGKDGTTTYT
+350 
-360 WIKYSDNADGTGL
+360 
-373 YDTPKSTTKYIGIA
+373 
-387 TNKTTATESTTKTD
+387 
-401 YTWSL
+401 
-406 FKGDKGDTGSQGPQ
+406 
-420 GEKGDTGAQ
+420 
-429 GPKGDTGATG
+429 
-439 VGISSITNYY
+439 
-449 LATSSSSGVTTSTS
+449 
-463 GWTTGVQNV
+463 
-472 TSTNKYLWNYEVV
+472 
-485 KYTNNSTK
+485 
-493 STVPCIIGA
+493 
-502 YGDKGATGSTGA
+502 
-514 TGNGIASITEHY
+514 
-526 QVSTSNSTAPTTW
+526 
-539 QSTVPTLTATNKYL
+539 
-553 WNYETIKYTDNSTK
+553 
-567 DTLKRVIGVY
+567 
-577 GDKGATGSQGPKGE
+577 
-591 KGDTGLQGP
+591 
-600 KGPQGPKGDK
+600 GPQGPKGDK

-707 GDINNNHLYYNGKEF
+707 GDMNNNHLYYNGKEF
-722 ELRASSIMLGASEV
+722 ELRANSILLGASEV
-736 TTREVVDNSMTQM
+736 TTKEMVDDSMIKM
-749 ETMLS
+749 ETMLN
-754 DNVDNAI
+754 DNIDNSI
-761 TQAQD
+761 VQAQE
-766 SILQNVADNYA
+766 SILSNVANKYADNITIT
-777 PNSELISLK
+777 ELQSNL
-786 QTVSSNFEQTNKNIE
+786 SSQLTQTNANIDLK
-801 MQFTTTQ
+801 FNTVND
-808 EYTKEVDGKLQDFQN
+808 YTIKVDGQLQQYKKEVE
-823 TIGTN
+823 TN
-828 IRFSEDGIEL
+828 IRFNKNGMQL
-838 GKTNSPFSAILN
+838 GKLDSPFMASLDNTKLAFLEN
-850 NEKLSFEQDNE
+850 NK

-870 MYITNAEVK
+870 MHITQVEISTNLK
-879 ETLRIGNESNGFF
+879 IGDEEKGFF
-892 SWIQGS
+892 TWQQGA

-903 LKWSDK
+903 LKWSRA

>member
-55 RLITSNVTYTIQ
+55 RLITSNVKYTIQ

-81 IYTVTQLEVDSGRV
+81 TYTVTQLDVDSGTV

-145 SIITEVVMYRGNTI
+145 SITTEVIMYRGNTI

-238 GSQGPSGPRGPQ
+238 G
-250 GQQGPAGIQGPQG
+250 
-263 PKGDKGPQGATGPQ
+263 ATGPQ

-303 GMSNDPTDKTYI
+303 EMSNDPTDKTYI

-429 GPKGDTGATG
+429 GPKGDTGE
-439 VGISSITNYY
+439 
-449 LATSSSSGVTTSTS
+449 
-463 GWTTGVQNV
+463 Q
-472 TSTNKYLWNYEVV
+472 
-485 KYTNNSTK
+485 
-493 STVPCIIGA
+493 
-502 YGDKGATGSTGA
+502 
-514 TGNGIASITEHY
+514 
-526 QVSTSNSTAPTTW
+526 
-539 QSTVPTLTATNKYL
+539 
-553 WNYETIKYTDNSTK
+553 
-567 DTLKRVIGVY
+567 
-577 GDKGATGSQGPKGE
+577 
-591 KGDTGLQGP
+591 
-600 KGPQGPKGDK
+600 GPQGPKGDK

-648 QLISPRIFAGHLESN
+648 QLISPRIFAGYLESS

-672 NIFGTLNGY
+672 NVFGTLNGY
-681 GNVSGI
+681 DNVSGI

-722 ELRASSIMLGASEV
+722 KLRASSILLGASEV
-736 TTREVVDNSMTQM
+736 TTKEMVDDSIIKV
-749 ETMLS
+749 ETMLN

-761 TQAQD
+761 AQAQD
-766 SILQNVADNYA
+766 SILSNVADKYA
-777 PNSELISLK
+777 DKITITELQSNL
-786 QTVSSNFEQTNKNIE
+786 SSQLTQTNTNIE
-801 MQFTTTQ
+801 LSFNRVND
-808 EYTKEVDGKLQDFQN
+808 YTVKVDGQLQQYKEEVA
-823 TIGTN
+823 TN
-828 IRFSEDGIEL
+828 IRFNENGMQL
-838 GKTNSPFSAILN
+838 GKLDSPFMASLDNTKLAFLEN
-850 NEKLSFEQDNE
+850 NN

-870 MYITNAEVK
+870 MHITQAEISTNLK
-879 ETLRIGNESNGFF
+879 IGDEERGFF
-892 SWIQGS
+892 TWQQGA

-903 LKWSDK
+903 LKWSRA

>member
-44 AYTVANLYEGN
+44 AYTVASLYEGN
-55 RLITSNVTYTIQ
+55 RLITSNVKYTIQ

-81 IYTVTQLEVDSGRV
+81 TYTVTQLEVDSGRV

-167 SCDNPQGLL
+167 SCDNPNGLL

-202 FTARLDHKGYKKEFS
+202 FTARLDYKGYKKEFS

-250 GQQGPAGIQGPQG
+250 GQQGPAGIQ
-263 PKGDKGPQGATGPQ
+263 GPQGATGPQ

-406 FKGDKGDTGSQGPQ
+406 FKGDKGDTGSQGP
-420 GEKGDTGAQ
+420 
-429 GPKGDTGATG
+429 
-439 VGISSITNYY
+439 
-449 LATSSSSGVTTSTS
+449 
-463 GWTTGVQNV
+463 
-472 TSTNKYLWNYEVV
+472 
-485 KYTNNSTK
+485 
-493 STVPCIIGA
+493 
-502 YGDKGATGSTGA
+502 
-514 TGNGIASITEHY
+514 
-526 QVSTSNSTAPTTW
+526 
-539 QSTVPTLTATNKYL
+539 
-553 WNYETIKYTDNSTK
+553 
-567 DTLKRVIGVY
+567 
-577 GDKGATGSQGPKGE
+577 KGE

-600 KGPQGPKGDK
+600 KGDTGEQGPQGPKGDK

-722 ELRASSIMLGASEV
+722 NLRASSILLGASEV
-736 TTREVVDNSMTQM
+736 TTKEMVDDSMIKM
-749 ETMLS
+749 ETMLN
-754 DNVDNAI
+754 DNIDNSI
-761 TQAQD
+761 VQAQE
-766 SILQNVADNYA
+766 SILSNVANKYADNITIT
-777 PNSELISLK
+777 ELQSN
-786 QTVSSNFEQTNKNIE
+786 VSSQLTQTNANIDLR
-801 MQFTTTQ
+801 FNTVND
-808 EYTKEVDGKLQDFQN
+808 YTIKVDGQLQQYKKEVE
-823 TIGTN
+823 TN
-828 IRFSEDGIEL
+828 IRFNENGMQL
-838 GKTNSPFSAILN
+838 GKLDSPFMASLDN
-850 NEKLSFEQDNE
+850 TKLAFLENDK

-870 MYITNAEVK
+870 MHITQVEISTNLK
-879 ETLRIGNESNGFF
+879 IGDEKKGFF
-892 SWIQGS
+892 TWQQGA

-903 LKWSDK
+903 LKWSRA

>member
-1 MKLLGSGY
+1 MKLIGKGY
-9 KTLTRIIDGVAAII
+9 KTLTRIVDGVATII

-44 AYTVANLYEGN
+44 AYTVASLYEGN

-81 IYTVTQLEVDSGRV
+81 TYTVTQLDVDSGRV

-167 SCDNPQGLL
+167 SCDNPNGLL

-188 ALKGTEMDNAGVIV
+188 ALKGTEMDNAGIIV
-202 FTARLDHKGYKKEFS
+202 FTARLGYKGYKKEFS

-250 GQQGPAGIQGPQG
+250 GQQGPAGIQ
-263 PKGDKGPQGATGPQ
+263 GPQGATGPQ

-429 GPKGDTGATG
+429 GPKGDTGE
-439 VGISSITNYY
+439 
-449 LATSSSSGVTTSTS
+449 
-463 GWTTGVQNV
+463 Q
-472 TSTNKYLWNYEVV
+472 
-485 KYTNNSTK
+485 
-493 STVPCIIGA
+493 
-502 YGDKGATGSTGA
+502 
-514 TGNGIASITEHY
+514 
-526 QVSTSNSTAPTTW
+526 
-539 QSTVPTLTATNKYL
+539 
-553 WNYETIKYTDNSTK
+553 
-567 DTLKRVIGVY
+567 
-577 GDKGATGSQGPKGE
+577 
-591 KGDTGLQGP
+591 
-600 KGPQGPKGDK
+600 GPQGPKGDK

-722 ELRASSIMLGASEV
+722 NLRASSILLGASEV
-736 TTREVVDNSMTQM
+736 TTKEMVDDSMIKM
-749 ETMLS
+749 ETMLN
-754 DNVDNAI
+754 DNIDNSI
-761 TQAQD
+761 VQAQE
-766 SILQNVADNYA
+766 SILSNVANKYADNITIT
-777 PNSELISLK
+777 ELQSNL
-786 QTVSSNFEQTNKNIE
+786 SSQLTQTNANIDLK
-801 MQFTTTQ
+801 FNTVND
-808 EYTKEVDGKLQDFQN
+808 YTIKVDGQLQQYKKEVE
-823 TIGTN
+823 TN
-828 IRFSEDGIEL
+828 IRFNENGMQL
-838 GKTNSPFSAILN
+838 GKLDSPFMASLDN
-850 NEKLSFEQDNE
+850 TKLAFLENDK

-870 MYITNAEVK
+870 MHITQVEISTNLK
-879 ETLRIGNESNGFF
+879 IGDEKKGFF
-892 SWIQGS
+892 TWQQGA

-903 LKWSDK
+903 LKWSRA

>member
-1 MKLLGSGY
+1 MKLIGKGY
-9 KTLTRIIDGVAAII
+9 KTLTRIVDGVATII

-44 AYTVANLYEGN
+44 AYTMANLYEGN

-81 IYTVTQLEVDSGRV
+81 TYTVTQLEVDSGRV

-167 SCDNPQGLL
+167 SCDNPNGLL

-188 ALKGTEMDNAGVIV
+188 ALKGTEMDNAGIIV
-202 FTARLDHKGYKKEFS
+202 FTARLDYKGYKKEFS

-238 GSQGPSGPRGPQ
+238 GSQGPSGP
-250 GQQGPAGIQGPQG
+250 
-263 PKGDKGPQGATGPQ
+263 TGPQ

-315 GFAYNKTTPTESNNA
+315 GFAYNKTTPTESNDA

-577 GDKGATGSQGPKGE
+577 GDKG
-591 KGDTGLQGP
+591 
-600 KGPQGPKGDK
+600 
-610 GPQGPQGIM
+610 PQGPQGIM

-672 NIFGTLNGY
+672 NVFGTLNSY

-722 ELRASSIMLGASEV
+722 KLRASSILLGASEV
-736 TTREVVDNSMTQM
+736 TTKEMVDDSMIKM
-749 ETMLS
+749 ETMLN
-754 DNVDNAI
+754 DNIDNSI
-761 TQAQD
+761 VQAQE
-766 SILQNVADNYA
+766 SILSNVANKYADNITIT
-777 PNSELISLK
+777 ELQSNL
-786 QTVSSNFEQTNKNIE
+786 SSQLTQTNANIDLK
-801 MQFTTTQ
+801 FNTVND
-808 EYTKEVDGKLQDFQN
+808 YTIKVDGQLQQYKKEVE
-823 TIGTN
+823 TN
-828 IRFSEDGIEL
+828 IRFNKDGMQL
-838 GKTNSPFSAILN
+838 GKLDSPFMASLDNTKLAFLEN
-850 NEKLSFEQDNE
+850 NK

-870 MYITNAEVK
+870 MHITQVEISTNLK
-879 ETLRIGNESNGFF
+879 IGDEEKGFF
-892 SWIQGS
+892 TWQQGA

-903 LKWSDK
+903 LKWSRA

>member
-23 LELTNDSQIVPVTPN
+23 LELTNDSQTVPVTPN

-55 RLITSNVTYTIQ
+55 RLITSNVKYTIQ

-81 IYTVTQLEVDSGRV
+81 TYTVTQLEVDSGTV

-145 SIITEVVMYRGNTI
+145 SITTEVVMYRGNTI

-167 SCDNPQGLL
+167 SCDNPNGLL

-250 GQQGPAGIQGPQG
+250 GQQGPAGIQ
-263 PKGDKGPQGATGPQ
+263 GPQGATGPQ

-429 GPKGDTGATG
+429 GPKGDTGE
-439 VGISSITNYY
+439 
-449 LATSSSSGVTTSTS
+449 
-463 GWTTGVQNV
+463 Q
-472 TSTNKYLWNYEVV
+472 
-485 KYTNNSTK
+485 
-493 STVPCIIGA
+493 
-502 YGDKGATGSTGA
+502 
-514 TGNGIASITEHY
+514 
-526 QVSTSNSTAPTTW
+526 
-539 QSTVPTLTATNKYL
+539 
-553 WNYETIKYTDNSTK
+553 
-567 DTLKRVIGVY
+567 
-577 GDKGATGSQGPKGE
+577 
-591 KGDTGLQGP
+591 
-600 KGPQGPKGDK
+600 GPQGPKGDK

-672 NIFGTLNGY
+672 NVFGTLNGY

-722 ELRASSIMLGASEV
+722 KLRASSILLGASEV
-736 TTREVVDNSMTQM
+736 TTKEMVDDSMIKM
-749 ETMLS
+749 ETMLN
-754 DNVDNAI
+754 DNIDNSI
-761 TQAQD
+761 VQAQE
-766 SILQNVADNYA
+766 SILSNVADKYA
-777 PNSELISLK
+777 DKITITELQSNL
-786 QTVSSNFEQTNKNIE
+786 SSQLTQTNANIDLK
-801 MQFTTTQ
+801 FNTVND
-808 EYTKEVDGKLQDFQN
+808 YTIKVDGQLQQYKKEVE
-823 TIGTN
+823 TN
-828 IRFSEDGIEL
+828 IRFNENGMQL
-838 GKTNSPFSAILN
+838 GKLDSPFMASLDNTKLAFLEN
-850 NEKLSFEQDNE
+850 NK

-870 MYITNAEVK
+870 MHITQVEISTNLK
-879 ETLRIGNESNGFF
+879 IGDEKKGFF
-892 SWIQGS
+892 TWQQGA

-903 LKWSDK
+903 LKWSRA

>member
-1 MKLLGSGY
+1 MKLIGKGY
-9 KTLTRIIDGVAAII
+9 KTLTRIVDGVAAII

-44 AYTVANLYEGN
+44 AYTVASLYEGN

-81 IYTVTQLEVDSGRV
+81 TYTVTQLEVDSGTV

-167 SCDNPQGLL
+167 SCDNPNGLL

-188 ALKGTEMDNAGVIV
+188 ALEGTEMDDAGIIV
-202 FTARLDHKGYKKEFS
+202 FTARLDYKGYKKEFS
-217 WIKVK
+217 WIKIK

-228 SGPIGPQGPQ
+228 SGPIGPQGQ
-238 GSQGPSGPRGPQ
+238 
-250 GQQGPAGIQGPQG
+250 
-263 PKGDKGPQGATGPQ
+263 
-277 GVQGPAGTDGKTY
+277 
-290 YTWIKYANSSTGS
+290 
-303 GMSNDPTDKTYI
+303 
-315 GFAYNKTTPTESNNA
+315 
-330 SDYTW
+330 
-335 SLIKGDKGDTGVQGP
+335 
-350 SGKDGTTTYT
+350 
-360 WIKYSDNADGTGL
+360 
-373 YDTPKSTTKYIGIA
+373 
-387 TNKTTATESTTKTD
+387 
-401 YTWSL
+401 
-406 FKGDKGDTGSQGPQ
+406 
-420 GEKGDTGAQ
+420 
-429 GPKGDTGATG
+429 
-439 VGISSITNYY
+439 
-449 LATSSSSGVTTSTS
+449 
-463 GWTTGVQNV
+463 
-472 TSTNKYLWNYEVV
+472 
-485 KYTNNSTK
+485 
-493 STVPCIIGA
+493 
-502 YGDKGATGSTGA
+502 
-514 TGNGIASITEHY
+514 
-526 QVSTSNSTAPTTW
+526 
-539 QSTVPTLTATNKYL
+539 
-553 WNYETIKYTDNSTK
+553 
-567 DTLKRVIGVY
+567 
-577 GDKGATGSQGPKGE
+577 
-591 KGDTGLQGP
+591 
-600 KGPQGPKGDK
+600 
-610 GPQGPQGIM
+610 QGPQGIM

-648 QLISPRIFAGHLESN
+648 QLISPRIFAGQLDSN

-672 NIFGTLNGY
+672 NVFGTLNGY
-681 GNVSGI
+681 NNVSGI

-707 GDINNNHLYYNGKEF
+707 GDMNNNHLYYNGKEF

-736 TTREVVDNSMTQM
+736 TTREVVDNSMTKM
-749 ETMLS
+749 ETILS

-850 NEKLSFEQDNE
+850 NEKLSFQQDNE

-892 SWIQGS
+892 TWIQGS

>member
-1 MKLLGSGY
+1 MKLIGKGY
-9 KTLTRIIDGVAAII
+9 KTLTRIVDGVAAII

-44 AYTVANLYEGN
+44 AYTVASLYEGN

-81 IYTVTQLEVDSGRV
+81 TYTVTQLEVDSGRV

-188 ALKGTEMDNAGVIV
+188 ALKGTEMDNAGIIV
-202 FTARLDHKGYKKEFS
+202 FTARLDYKGYKKEFS

-250 GQQGPAGIQGPQG
+250 GQQGPAGIQ
-263 PKGDKGPQGATGPQ
+263 GPQGATGPQ

-429 GPKGDTGATG
+429 GPKGDTGE
-439 VGISSITNYY
+439 
-449 LATSSSSGVTTSTS
+449 
-463 GWTTGVQNV
+463 Q
-472 TSTNKYLWNYEVV
+472 
-485 KYTNNSTK
+485 
-493 STVPCIIGA
+493 
-502 YGDKGATGSTGA
+502 
-514 TGNGIASITEHY
+514 
-526 QVSTSNSTAPTTW
+526 
-539 QSTVPTLTATNKYL
+539 
-553 WNYETIKYTDNSTK
+553 
-567 DTLKRVIGVY
+567 
-577 GDKGATGSQGPKGE
+577 
-591 KGDTGLQGP
+591 
-600 KGPQGPKGDK
+600 GPQGPKGDK

-707 GDINNNHLYYNGKEF
+707 GDMNNNHLYYNGKEF
-722 ELRASSIMLGASEV
+722 ELRASSILLGASEV
-736 TTREVVDNSMTQM
+736 TTKEMVDDSMIKM
-749 ETMLS
+749 ETMLN
-754 DNVDNAI
+754 DNIDNSI
-761 TQAQD
+761 VQAQE
-766 SILQNVADNYA
+766 SILSNVANKYADNITIT
-777 PNSELISLK
+777 ELQSNL
-786 QTVSSNFEQTNKNIE
+786 SSQLTQTNANIDLK
-801 MQFTTTQ
+801 FNTVND
-808 EYTKEVDGKLQDFQN
+808 YTIKVDGQLQQYKKEVE
-823 TIGTN
+823 TN
-828 IRFSEDGIEL
+828 IRFNKNGMQL
-838 GKTNSPFSAILN
+838 GKLDSPFMASLDNTKLAFLEN
-850 NEKLSFEQDNE
+850 NN

-870 MYITNAEVK
+870 MHITQAEISTNLK
-879 ETLRIGNESNGFF
+879 IGDEEKGFF
-892 SWIQGS
+892 TWQQGA

-903 LKWSDK
+903 LKWSRA

>member
-55 RLITSNVTYTIQ
+55 RLITSNVKYTIQ

-81 IYTVTQLEVDSGRV
+81 TYTVTQLEVDSGTV

-145 SIITEVVMYRGNTI
+145 SITTEVVMYRGNTI

-202 FTARLDHKGYKKEFS
+202 FTARLDYKGYKKEFS

-238 GSQGPSGPRGPQ
+238 GSQ
-250 GQQGPAGIQGPQG
+250 
-263 PKGDKGPQGATGPQ
+263 GPQGATGPQ

-429 GPKGDTGATG
+429 GPKGDTGE
-439 VGISSITNYY
+439 
-449 LATSSSSGVTTSTS
+449 
-463 GWTTGVQNV
+463 Q
-472 TSTNKYLWNYEVV
+472 
-485 KYTNNSTK
+485 
-493 STVPCIIGA
+493 
-502 YGDKGATGSTGA
+502 
-514 TGNGIASITEHY
+514 
-526 QVSTSNSTAPTTW
+526 
-539 QSTVPTLTATNKYL
+539 
-553 WNYETIKYTDNSTK
+553 
-567 DTLKRVIGVY
+567 
-577 GDKGATGSQGPKGE
+577 
-591 KGDTGLQGP
+591 
-600 KGPQGPKGDK
+600 GPQGPKGDK

-722 ELRASSIMLGASEV
+722 NLRASSILLGASEV
-736 TTREVVDNSMTQM
+736 TTKEMVDDSMIKM
-749 ETMLS
+749 ETMLN
-754 DNVDNAI
+754 DNIDNSI
-761 TQAQD
+761 VQAQE
-766 SILQNVADNYA
+766 SILSNVANKYADNITIT
-777 PNSELISLK
+777 ELQSN
-786 QTVSSNFEQTNKNIE
+786 VSSQLTQTNANIDLR
-801 MQFTTTQ
+801 FNTVND
-808 EYTKEVDGKLQDFQN
+808 YTIKVDGQLQQYKKEVE
-823 TIGTN
+823 TN
-828 IRFSEDGIEL
+828 IRFNENGMQL
-838 GKTNSPFSAILN
+838 GKLDSPFMASLDNTKLAFLEN
-850 NEKLSFEQDNE
+850 NK

-870 MYITNAEVK
+870 MHITQVEISTNLK
-879 ETLRIGNESNGFF
+879 IGDEKKGFF
-892 SWIQGS
+892 TWQQGA

-903 LKWSDK
+903 LKWLRA

>member
-55 RLITSNVTYTIQ
+55 RLITSNVKYTIQ

-81 IYTVTQLEVDSGRV
+81 TYTVTQLEVDSGTV

-145 SIITEVVMYRGNTI
+145 SITTEVIMYRGNTI

-176 IENISK
+176 IENTSK

-238 GSQGPSGPRGPQ
+238 G
-250 GQQGPAGIQGPQG
+250 
-263 PKGDKGPQGATGPQ
+263 ATGPQ

-303 GMSNDPTDKTYI
+303 EMSNDPTDKTYI

-429 GPKGDTGATG
+429 GPKGDTGE
-439 VGISSITNYY
+439 
-449 LATSSSSGVTTSTS
+449 
-463 GWTTGVQNV
+463 Q
-472 TSTNKYLWNYEVV
+472 
-485 KYTNNSTK
+485 
-493 STVPCIIGA
+493 
-502 YGDKGATGSTGA
+502 
-514 TGNGIASITEHY
+514 
-526 QVSTSNSTAPTTW
+526 
-539 QSTVPTLTATNKYL
+539 
-553 WNYETIKYTDNSTK
+553 
-567 DTLKRVIGVY
+567 
-577 GDKGATGSQGPKGE
+577 
-591 KGDTGLQGP
+591 
-600 KGPQGPKGDK
+600 GPQGPKGDK

-648 QLISPRIFAGHLESN
+648 QLISPRIFAGYLESS

-672 NIFGTLNGY
+672 NVFGTLNGY
-681 GNVSGI
+681 DNVSGI

-722 ELRASSIMLGASEV
+722 KLRASSILLGASEV
-736 TTREVVDNSMTQM
+736 TTKEMVDDSIIKV
-749 ETMLS
+749 ETMLN

-761 TQAQD
+761 AQAQD
-766 SILQNVADNYA
+766 SILSNVADKYA
-777 PNSELISLK
+777 DKITITELQSNL
-786 QTVSSNFEQTNKNIE
+786 SSQLTQTNTNIE
-801 MQFTTTQ
+801 LSFNRVND
-808 EYTKEVDGKLQDFQN
+808 YTVKVDGQLQQYKEEVA
-823 TIGTN
+823 TN
-828 IRFSEDGIEL
+828 IRFNENGMQL
-838 GKTNSPFSAILN
+838 GKLDSPFMASLDNTKLAFLEN
-850 NEKLSFEQDNE
+850 NN

-870 MYITNAEVK
+870 MHITQAEISTNLK
-879 ETLRIGNESNGFF
+879 IGDEERGFF
-892 SWIQGS
+892 TWQQGA

-903 LKWSDK
+903 LKWSRA

>member
-55 RLITSNVTYTIQ
+55 RLITSNVKYTIQ

-81 IYTVTQLEVDSGRV
+81 TYTVTQLDVDSGTV

-114 VFSGESTVLLDIT
+114 VFSGESTVLLNIT

-145 SIITEVVMYRGNTI
+145 SITTEVVMYRGNTI

-238 GSQGPSGPRGPQ
+238 GLQGPSGPTGPQ
-250 GQQGPAGIQGPQG
+250 GQQGPAGIQ
-263 PKGDKGPQGATGPQ
+263 GPQGATGPQ

-429 GPKGDTGATG
+429 GPKGDTGE
-439 VGISSITNYY
+439 
-449 LATSSSSGVTTSTS
+449 
-463 GWTTGVQNV
+463 Q
-472 TSTNKYLWNYEVV
+472 
-485 KYTNNSTK
+485 
-493 STVPCIIGA
+493 
-502 YGDKGATGSTGA
+502 
-514 TGNGIASITEHY
+514 
-526 QVSTSNSTAPTTW
+526 
-539 QSTVPTLTATNKYL
+539 
-553 WNYETIKYTDNSTK
+553 
-567 DTLKRVIGVY
+567 
-577 GDKGATGSQGPKGE
+577 
-591 KGDTGLQGP
+591 
-600 KGPQGPKGDK
+600 

-722 ELRASSIMLGASEV
+722 NLRASSILLGASEV
-736 TTREVVDNSMTQM
+736 TTKEMVDDSIIKM
-749 ETMLS
+749 ETMLN
-754 DNVDNAI
+754 DNVDNSI
-761 TQAQD
+761 VQAQE
-766 SILQNVADNYA
+766 SILSNVADKYA
-777 PNSELISLK
+777 DKITITELQSNL
-786 QTVSSNFEQTNKNIE
+786 SSQLTQTNANIDLK
-801 MQFTTTQ
+801 FNTVND
-808 EYTKEVDGKLQDFQN
+808 YTIKVDGQLQQYKEEVA
-823 TIGTN
+823 TN
-828 IRFSEDGIEL
+828 IRFNENGMQL
-838 GKTNSPFSAILN
+838 GKLDSPFMASLDNTKLAFLEN
-850 NEKLSFEQDNE
+850 NK

-870 MYITNAEVK
+870 MHITQVEISTNLK
-879 ETLRIGNESNGFF
+879 IGDEKKGFF
-892 SWIQGS
+892 TWQQGA

-903 LKWSDK
+903 LKWSRA

>member
-23 LELTNDSQIVPVTPN
+23 LELTNDSQTVPVTPN

-55 RLITSNVTYTIQ
+55 RLITSNVKYTIQ

-81 IYTVTQLEVDSGRV
+81 TYTVTQLDVDSGTV

-114 VFSGESTVLLDIT
+114 VFSGESTVLLNIT

-145 SIITEVVMYRGNTI
+145 SITTEVVMYRGNTI

-228 SGPIGPQGPQ
+228 SGPIGPQG
-238 GSQGPSGPRGPQ
+238 
-250 GQQGPAGIQGPQG
+250 QQGPAGIQ
-263 PKGDKGPQGATGPQ
+263 GPQGATGPQ

-429 GPKGDTGATG
+429 GPKGDTGE
-439 VGISSITNYY
+439 
-449 LATSSSSGVTTSTS
+449 
-463 GWTTGVQNV
+463 Q
-472 TSTNKYLWNYEVV
+472 
-485 KYTNNSTK
+485 
-493 STVPCIIGA
+493 
-502 YGDKGATGSTGA
+502 
-514 TGNGIASITEHY
+514 
-526 QVSTSNSTAPTTW
+526 
-539 QSTVPTLTATNKYL
+539 
-553 WNYETIKYTDNSTK
+553 
-567 DTLKRVIGVY
+567 
-577 GDKGATGSQGPKGE
+577 
-591 KGDTGLQGP
+591 
-600 KGPQGPKGDK
+600 GPQGPKGDK

-722 ELRASSIMLGASEV
+722 NLRASSILLGASEV
-736 TTREVVDNSMTQM
+736 TTKEMVDDSMIKM
-749 ETMLS
+749 ETMLN
-754 DNVDNAI
+754 DNIDNSI
-761 TQAQD
+761 VQAQE
-766 SILQNVADNYA
+766 SILSNVANKYA
-777 PNSELISLK
+777 DKITITELQSN
-786 QTVSSNFEQTNKNIE
+786 VSSQLTQTNANIDLK
-801 MQFTTTQ
+801 FNTVND
-808 EYTKEVDGKLQDFQN
+808 YTIKVDGQLQQYKKEVE
-823 TIGTN
+823 TN
-828 IRFSEDGIEL
+828 IRFNENGMQL
-838 GKTNSPFSAILN
+838 GKLDSPFMASLDNTKLAFLEN
-850 NEKLSFEQDNE
+850 NK

-870 MYITNAEVK
+870 MHITQVEISTNLK
-879 ETLRIGNESNGFF
+879 IGDEKKGFF
-892 SWIQGS
+892 TWQQGA

-903 LKWSDK
+903 LKWSRA

>member
-44 AYTVANLYEGN
+44 AYTVASLYEGN

-81 IYTVTQLEVDSGRV
+81 TYTVTQLEVDSGRV

-263 PKGDKGPQGATGPQ
+263 ATGPQ

-406 FKGDKGDTGSQGPQ
+406 FKGDKGDTGSQGP
-420 GEKGDTGAQ
+420 
-429 GPKGDTGATG
+429 
-439 VGISSITNYY
+439 
-449 LATSSSSGVTTSTS
+449 
-463 GWTTGVQNV
+463 
-472 TSTNKYLWNYEVV
+472 
-485 KYTNNSTK
+485 
-493 STVPCIIGA
+493 
-502 YGDKGATGSTGA
+502 
-514 TGNGIASITEHY
+514 
-526 QVSTSNSTAPTTW
+526 
-539 QSTVPTLTATNKYL
+539 
-553 WNYETIKYTDNSTK
+553 
-567 DTLKRVIGVY
+567 
-577 GDKGATGSQGPKGE
+577 KGE

-600 KGPQGPKGDK
+600 KGDTGEQGPQGQQGPKGDK
-610 GPQGPQGIM
+610 GPQGPQGPQGIM

-722 ELRASSIMLGASEV
+722 KLRASSILLGASEV
-736 TTREVVDNSMTQM
+736 TTKEMVDDSMIKM
-749 ETMLS
+749 ETMLN
-754 DNVDNAI
+754 DNIDNSI
-761 TQAQD
+761 VQAQE
-766 SILQNVADNYA
+766 SILSNVANKYADNITIT
-777 PNSELISLK
+777 ELQSNL
-786 QTVSSNFEQTNKNIE
+786 SSQLTQTNANIDLR
-801 MQFTTTQ
+801 FNTVND
-808 EYTKEVDGKLQDFQN
+808 YTIKVDGQLQQYKKEVE
-823 TIGTN
+823 TN
-828 IRFSEDGIEL
+828 IRFNKNGMQL
-838 GKTNSPFSAILN
+838 GKLDSPFMASLDNTKLAFLEN
-850 NEKLSFEQDNE
+850 NK

-870 MYITNAEVK
+870 MHITQVEISTNLK
-879 ETLRIGNESNGFF
+879 IGDEEKGFF
-892 SWIQGS
+892 TWQQGA

-903 LKWSDK
+903 LKWLRA

>member
-23 LELTNDSQIVPVTPN
+23 LELTNDSQTVPVTPN

-55 RLITSNVTYTIQ
+55 RLITSNVKYTIQ

-81 IYTVTQLEVDSGRV
+81 TYTVTQLEVDSGRV

-167 SCDNPQGLL
+167 SCDNPNGLL

-188 ALKGTEMDNAGVIV
+188 ALKGTEMDNAGIIV
-202 FTARLDHKGYKKEFS
+202 FTARLDYKGYKKEFS

-228 SGPIGPQGPQ
+228 SGPQGPQGPQ

-250 GQQGPAGIQGPQG
+250 GQQ
-263 PKGDKGPQGATGPQ
+263 GPQ

-406 FKGDKGDTGSQGPQ
+406 FKGDKGDTGATGPQGPQ
-420 GEKGDTGAQ
+420 
-429 GPKGDTGATG
+429 
-439 VGISSITNYY
+439 
-449 LATSSSSGVTTSTS
+449 
-463 GWTTGVQNV
+463 
-472 TSTNKYLWNYEVV
+472 
-485 KYTNNSTK
+485 
-493 STVPCIIGA
+493 
-502 YGDKGATGSTGA
+502 
-514 TGNGIASITEHY
+514 
-526 QVSTSNSTAPTTW
+526 
-539 QSTVPTLTATNKYL
+539 
-553 WNYETIKYTDNSTK
+553 
-567 DTLKRVIGVY
+567 
-577 GDKGATGSQGPKGE
+577 GE

-600 KGPQGPKGDK
+600 KGDTGEQGPQGPKGDK

-707 GDINNNHLYYNGKEF
+707 GDMNNNHLYYNGKEF
-722 ELRASSIMLGASEV
+722 ELRASSILLGVSEV
-736 TTREVVDNSMTQM
+736 TTKEMVDDSMIKM
-749 ETMLS
+749 ETMLN
-754 DNVDNAI
+754 DNIDNSI
-761 TQAQD
+761 VQAQE
-766 SILQNVADNYA
+766 SILSNVANKYADNITIT
-777 PNSELISLK
+777 ELQSNL
-786 QTVSSNFEQTNKNIE
+786 SSQLTQTNANIDLK
-801 MQFTTTQ
+801 FNTVND
-808 EYTKEVDGKLQDFQN
+808 YTIKVDGQLQQYKKEVE
-823 TIGTN
+823 TN
-828 IRFSEDGIEL
+828 IRFNKNGMQL
-838 GKTNSPFSAILN
+838 GKLDSPFMASLDNTKLAFLEN
-850 NEKLSFEQDNE
+850 NK

-870 MYITNAEVK
+870 MHITQVEISTNLK
-879 ETLRIGNESNGFF
+879 IGDEEKGFF
-892 SWIQGS
+892 TWQQGA

-903 LKWSDK
+903 LKWSRA

>member
-55 RLITSNVTYTIQ
+55 RLITSNVKYTIQ

-81 IYTVTQLEVDSGRV
+81 TYTVTQLEVDSGTV

-145 SIITEVVMYRGNTI
+145 SITTEVIMYRGNTI

-238 GSQGPSGPRGPQ
+238 G
-250 GQQGPAGIQGPQG
+250 
-263 PKGDKGPQGATGPQ
+263 ATGPQ

-303 GMSNDPTDKTYI
+303 EMSNDPTDKTYI

-429 GPKGDTGATG
+429 GPKGDTGE
-439 VGISSITNYY
+439 
-449 LATSSSSGVTTSTS
+449 
-463 GWTTGVQNV
+463 Q
-472 TSTNKYLWNYEVV
+472 
-485 KYTNNSTK
+485 
-493 STVPCIIGA
+493 
-502 YGDKGATGSTGA
+502 
-514 TGNGIASITEHY
+514 
-526 QVSTSNSTAPTTW
+526 
-539 QSTVPTLTATNKYL
+539 
-553 WNYETIKYTDNSTK
+553 
-567 DTLKRVIGVY
+567 
-577 GDKGATGSQGPKGE
+577 
-591 KGDTGLQGP
+591 
-600 KGPQGPKGDK
+600 GPQGPKGDK

-648 QLISPRIFAGHLESN
+648 QLISPRIFAGYLESS

-672 NIFGTLNGY
+672 NVFGTLNGY
-681 GNVSGI
+681 DNVSGI

-722 ELRASSIMLGASEV
+722 KLRASSILLGASEV
-736 TTREVVDNSMTQM
+736 TTKEMVDDSIIKV
-749 ETMLS
+749 ETMLN

-761 TQAQD
+761 AQAQD
-766 SILQNVADNYA
+766 SILSNVADKYA
-777 PNSELISLK
+777 DKITITELQSNL
-786 QTVSSNFEQTNKNIE
+786 SSQLTQTNTNIE
-801 MQFTTTQ
+801 LSFNRVND
-808 EYTKEVDGKLQDFQN
+808 YTVKVDGQLQQYKEEVA
-823 TIGTN
+823 TN
-828 IRFSEDGIEL
+828 IRFNENGMQL
-838 GKTNSPFSAILN
+838 GKLDSPFMASLDNTKLAFLEN
-850 NEKLSFEQDNE
+850 NN

-870 MYITNAEVK
+870 MHITQAEISTNLK
-879 ETLRIGNESNGFF
+879 IGDEERGFF
-892 SWIQGS
+892 TWQQGA

-903 LKWSDK
+903 LKWSRA

>member
-55 RLITSNVTYTIQ
+55 RLITSNVKYTIQ

-81 IYTVTQLEVDSGRV
+81 TYTVTQLEVDSGRV

-145 SIITEVVMYRGNTI
+145 SITTEVVMYRGNTI

-238 GSQGPSGPRGPQ
+238 GSQGP
-250 GQQGPAGIQGPQG
+250 AGIQGPQG
-263 PKGDKGPQGATGPQ
+263 PKGDKGPQGQQGPQ

-406 FKGDKGDTGSQGPQ
+406 FKGDKGDTGATGPQGPQ
-420 GEKGDTGAQ
+420 
-429 GPKGDTGATG
+429 
-439 VGISSITNYY
+439 
-449 LATSSSSGVTTSTS
+449 
-463 GWTTGVQNV
+463 
-472 TSTNKYLWNYEVV
+472 
-485 KYTNNSTK
+485 
-493 STVPCIIGA
+493 
-502 YGDKGATGSTGA
+502 
-514 TGNGIASITEHY
+514 
-526 QVSTSNSTAPTTW
+526 
-539 QSTVPTLTATNKYL
+539 
-553 WNYETIKYTDNSTK
+553 
-567 DTLKRVIGVY
+567 
-577 GDKGATGSQGPKGE
+577 GE

-600 KGPQGPKGDK
+600 KGDTGEQGPQGPKGDK

-722 ELRASSIMLGASEV
+722 NLRASSILLGASEV
-736 TTREVVDNSMTQM
+736 TTKEMVDDSMIKM
-749 ETMLS
+749 ETMLN
-754 DNVDNAI
+754 DNIDNSI
-761 TQAQD
+761 VQAQE
-766 SILQNVADNYA
+766 SILSNVANKYADNITIT
-777 PNSELISLK
+777 ELQSNL
-786 QTVSSNFEQTNKNIE
+786 SSQLTQTNANIDLK
-801 MQFTTTQ
+801 FNTVND
-808 EYTKEVDGKLQDFQN
+808 YTIKVDGQLQQYKKEVE
-823 TIGTN
+823 TN
-828 IRFSEDGIEL
+828 IRFNKNGMQL
-838 GKTNSPFSAILN
+838 GKLDSPFMASLDNTKLAFLEN
-850 NEKLSFEQDNE
+850 NK

-870 MYITNAEVK
+870 MHITQVEISTNLK
-879 ETLRIGNESNGFF
+879 IGDEEKGFF
-892 SWIQGS
+892 TWQQGA

-903 LKWSDK
+903 LKWSRA

>member
-81 IYTVTQLEVDSGRV
+81 TYTVTQLEVDSGRV

-228 SGPIGPQGPQ
+228 SGSIGPQGPQ
-238 GSQGPSGPRGPQ
+238 GLQGPSGPRGPQ

-263 PKGDKGPQGATGPQ
+263 ATGPQ
-277 GVQGPAGTDGKTY
+277 GV
-290 YTWIKYANSSTGS
+290 
-303 GMSNDPTDKTYI
+303 
-315 GFAYNKTTPTESNNA
+315 
-330 SDYTW
+330 
-335 SLIKGDKGDTGVQGP
+335 
-350 SGKDGTTTYT
+350 
-360 WIKYSDNADGTGL
+360 
-373 YDTPKSTTKYIGIA
+373 
-387 TNKTTATESTTKTD
+387 
-401 YTWSL
+401 
-406 FKGDKGDTGSQGPQ
+406 Q

-600 KGPQGPKGDK
+600 KGDTGKQGPQGQQGPKGDK

-722 ELRASSIMLGASEV
+722 KLRASSILLGASEV
-736 TTREVVDNSMTQM
+736 TTKEMVDDSMIKM
-749 ETMLS
+749 ETMLN
-754 DNVDNAI
+754 DNVDNSI
-761 TQAQD
+761 VQAQE
-766 SILQNVADNYA
+766 SILSNVANKYADNITIT
-777 PNSELISLK
+777 ELQSNL
-786 QTVSSNFEQTNKNIE
+786 SSQLTQTNANIDLR
-801 MQFTTTQ
+801 FNTVND
-808 EYTKEVDGKLQDFQN
+808 YTIKVDGQLQQYKKEVE
-823 TIGTN
+823 TN
-828 IRFSEDGIEL
+828 IRFNENGMQL
-838 GKTNSPFSAILN
+838 GKLDSPFMASLDNTKLAFLEN
-850 NEKLSFEQDNE
+850 NK

-870 MYITNAEVK
+870 MHITQVEISTNLK
-879 ETLRIGNESNGFF
+879 IGDEEKGFF
-892 SWIQGS
+892 TWQQGA

-903 LKWSDK
+903 LKWSRA

>member
-44 AYTVANLYEGN
+44 AYTVASLYEGN

-81 IYTVTQLEVDSGRV
+81 TYTVTQLEVDSGRV

-167 SCDNPQGLL
+167 SCDNPNGLL

-188 ALKGTEMDNAGVIV
+188 ALKGTEMDNAGIIV
-202 FTARLDHKGYKKEFS
+202 FTARLDYKGYKKEFS

-228 SGPIGPQGPQ
+228 SGSIGPQGPQ
-238 GSQGPSGPRGPQ
+238 GLQGPSGPRGPQ
-250 GQQGPAGIQGPQG
+250 G
-263 PKGDKGPQGATGPQ
+263 ATGPQ
-277 GVQGPAGTDGKTY
+277 GV
-290 YTWIKYANSSTGS
+290 
-303 GMSNDPTDKTYI
+303 
-315 GFAYNKTTPTESNNA
+315 
-330 SDYTW
+330 
-335 SLIKGDKGDTGVQGP
+335 
-350 SGKDGTTTYT
+350 
-360 WIKYSDNADGTGL
+360 
-373 YDTPKSTTKYIGIA
+373 
-387 TNKTTATESTTKTD
+387 
-401 YTWSL
+401 
-406 FKGDKGDTGSQGPQ
+406 Q

-600 KGPQGPKGDK
+600 KGDK

-707 GDINNNHLYYNGKEF
+707 GDMNNNHLYYNGKEF
-722 ELRASSIMLGASEV
+722 ELRASSILLGASEV
-736 TTREVVDNSMTQM
+736 TTKEMVDDSMIKM
-749 ETMLS
+749 ETMLN
-754 DNVDNAI
+754 DNIDNSI
-761 TQAQD
+761 VQAQE
-766 SILQNVADNYA
+766 SILSNVANKYADNITIT
-777 PNSELISLK
+777 ELQSNL
-786 QTVSSNFEQTNKNIE
+786 SSQLTQTNANIDLK
-801 MQFTTTQ
+801 FNTVND
-808 EYTKEVDGKLQDFQN
+808 YTIKVDGQLQQYKKEVE
-823 TIGTN
+823 TN
-828 IRFSEDGIEL
+828 IRFNKNGMQL
-838 GKTNSPFSAILN
+838 GKLDSPFMASLDNTKLAFLEN
-850 NEKLSFEQDNE
+850 NK

-870 MYITNAEVK
+870 MHITQVEISTNLK
-879 ETLRIGNESNGFF
+879 IGDEEKGFF
-892 SWIQGS
+892 TWQQGA

-903 LKWSDK
+903 LKWSRA

>member
-44 AYTVANLYEGN
+44 AYTMANLYEGN
-55 RLITSNVTYTIQ
+55 RLITSNVKYTIQ

-81 IYTVTQLEVDSGRV
+81 TYTVTQLEVDSGRV

-145 SIITEVVMYRGNTI
+145 SITTEVVMYRGNTI

-238 GSQGPSGPRGPQ
+238 GLQGPSGPT
-250 GQQGPAGIQGPQG
+250 
-263 PKGDKGPQGATGPQ
+263 GPQGATGPQ

-406 FKGDKGDTGSQGPQ
+406 FKGDKGDTGSQGP
-420 GEKGDTGAQ
+420 
-429 GPKGDTGATG
+429 
-439 VGISSITNYY
+439 
-449 LATSSSSGVTTSTS
+449 
-463 GWTTGVQNV
+463 
-472 TSTNKYLWNYEVV
+472 
-485 KYTNNSTK
+485 
-493 STVPCIIGA
+493 
-502 YGDKGATGSTGA
+502 
-514 TGNGIASITEHY
+514 
-526 QVSTSNSTAPTTW
+526 
-539 QSTVPTLTATNKYL
+539 
-553 WNYETIKYTDNSTK
+553 
-567 DTLKRVIGVY
+567 
-577 GDKGATGSQGPKGE
+577 KGE

-600 KGPQGPKGDK
+600 KGDTGEQGPQGPKGDK

-707 GDINNNHLYYNGKEF
+707 GDMNNNHLYYNGKEF
-722 ELRASSIMLGASEV
+722 ELRASSILLGASEV
-736 TTREVVDNSMTQM
+736 TTKEMVDDSMIKM
-749 ETMLS
+749 ETMLN
-754 DNVDNAI
+754 DNIDNSI
-761 TQAQD
+761 VQAQE
-766 SILQNVADNYA
+766 SILSNVANKYADNITIT
-777 PNSELISLK
+777 ELQSNL
-786 QTVSSNFEQTNKNIE
+786 SSQLTQTNANIDLK
-801 MQFTTTQ
+801 FNTVND
-808 EYTKEVDGKLQDFQN
+808 YTIKVDGQLQQYKKEVE
-823 TIGTN
+823 TN
-828 IRFSEDGIEL
+828 IRFNKNGMQL
-838 GKTNSPFSAILN
+838 GKLDSPFMASLDNTKLAFLEN
-850 NEKLSFEQDNE
+850 NK

-870 MYITNAEVK
+870 MHITQVEISTNLK
-879 ETLRIGNESNGFF
+879 IGDEEKGFF
-892 SWIQGS
+892 TWQQGA

-903 LKWSDK
+903 LKWSRA